1 MRKIDIN
8 EIKQAVEDGKLSI
21 WANIYGYIQL
31 RDNETGERVCLGS
44 MEKED

>member
-1 MRKIDIN
+1 MKEIDIK
-8 EIKQAVEDGKLSI
+8 EIRQAVKDKKLSI
-21 WANIYGYIQL
+21 WVNSNGFIQL

>member
-8 EIKQAVEDGKLSI
+8 EIKQAVKDGKLSI
-21 WANIYGYIQL
+21 CVNQYGYIQL
-31 RDNETGERVCLGS
+31 RDNDTGERVCLGS